1 MMNGHINP
9 SPRGRIAFVNPPYER
24 IAPGYGFVK
33 HVTNRSPSLGLL
45 HLAAEVRGHGW
56 EPSIIE
62 SDIEDLDAAG
72 VVERVVA
79 LNPAYVGITLF
90 TVGVAGSVEIAR
102 ELKKRLPKVQILVG
116 GPHVSSMGPETVQR
130 FECFDVAVQGEGE
143 KILVALLDALDA
155 GRDLAEVHGIIYRDD
170 GVVRV
175 NPPDKTPNV
184 LDDLPFPAWDLL
196 PGFPHKY
203 PLAVYDYPAGPVAT
217 IAASRGCPF
226 HCKFCDTSTFGARV
240 RYYSPAKV
248 VEMMEHL
255 RDRYGVRHVLFVDDL
270 FLASRKRTT
279 EFCNLVIERNVGM
292 TWSCAARVDTVWPPL
307 LELMKRA
314 GCWQISFGLET
325 GDAEMLKKMDKV
337 AKLERSEEAV
347 KETAAAGIRVKGL
360 FMLGYPGE
368 TAGKYKADQGV
379 RRPDPDDNNEPDE
392 VHALPRQPGVPR
404 AVRHQHPRGPLGED
418 ERHELRLDARRHR
431 RGVARPAL
439 SGDFEGVL
447 PPQARAARVRA
458 TEPAPPRPPEPAG
471 AVRHRLRGGQGQE
484 PARRPPRVAAPGR
497 LGRPRRARARRAAED
512 RRRRRPGSVR
522 DDAGDAREARGS
534 RRRSEERKGATR
546 QSAAKGGLNER
557 W

>member
-1 MMNGHINP
+1 MN
-9 SPRGRIAFVNPPYER
+9 RRIVFVNPPYER

-45 HLAAEVRGHGW
+45 HLAAEVRQHDW
-56 EPSIIE
+56 EPSIVE
-62 SDIEDLDAAG
+62 SDIEDLDADG
-72 VVERVVA
+72 VVERVAA
-79 LNPAYVGITLF
+79 LDPAYVGITLF

-102 ELKKRLPKVQILVG
+102 KLKQRLPGVKVIVG
-116 GPHVSSMGPETVQR
+116 GPHISSMGPETVAR
-130 FECFDVAVQGEGE
+130 FPMFDVAVQGEGE
-143 KILVALLDALDA
+143 KILVNLLACFEDGD
-155 GRDLAEVHGIIYRDD
+155 DLADVHGVIYRRGAED
-170 GVVRV
+170 VRV
-175 NPPDKTPNV
+175 NPPDKTANV

-196 PGFPHKY
+196 PGFPHRY

-248 VEMMEHL
+248 VEQMEHL

-307 LELMKRA
+307 LALMKRA

-347 KETAAAGIRVKGL
+347 RETAAAGIRVKGL

-368 TAGKYKADQGV
+368 TRESIERTKAYVGRIPMTIMNLTKFTPYPGSPVYRELYGTNIREDHWAKMNGMNFVWTPDGLDAATLDRHYQDILKEFY
-379 RRPDPDDNNEPDE
+379 RR
-392 VHALPRQPGVPR
+392 R
-404 AVRHQHPRGPLGED
+404 AVRRQYVRLSLRHPEHLRRLARFGAGFGRAKVASLISGRRGLLHKDGLAD
-418 ERHELRLDARRHR
+418 LDAPPPTARITHAPEAASCASTPAATATPVTLGVRK
-431 RGVARPAL
+431 RG
-439 SGDFEGVL
+439 
-447 PPQARAARVRA
+447 AA
-458 TEPAPPRPPEPAG
+458 
-471 AVRHRLRGGQGQE
+471 
-484 PARRPPRVAAPGR
+484 
-497 LGRPRRARARRAAED
+497 
-512 RRRRRPGSVR
+512 
-522 DDAGDAREARGS
+522 
-534 RRRSEERKGATR
+534 
-546 QSAAKGGLNER
+546 
-557 W
+557 